1 VIVLDT
7 HAWFWWVNEP
17 GRLSRPASR
26 AIERAQRIGVS
37 TMSVLEL
44 ADLIERRRIRLDTP
58 TRAWIRDAL
67 ADEHVEPLPL
77 TAEVAVDAAQ
87 LRFAADP
94 FDRIIYATARA
105 EDAQLV
111 TRDERMRAFDPELT
125 VW

>member
-7 HAWFWWVNEP
+7 HAWLWWVDAP
-17 GRLSRPASR
+17 RRLSRAAAR
-26 AIERAQRIGVS
+26 AIERADRIGIS
-37 TMSVLEL
+37 TVTVFEV
-44 ADLIERRRIRLDTP
+44 ADLVEKRRIDLDVP
-58 TRAWIRDAL
+58 PRRWLREAL
-67 ADEHVEPLPL
+67 SRRGVEPLPL